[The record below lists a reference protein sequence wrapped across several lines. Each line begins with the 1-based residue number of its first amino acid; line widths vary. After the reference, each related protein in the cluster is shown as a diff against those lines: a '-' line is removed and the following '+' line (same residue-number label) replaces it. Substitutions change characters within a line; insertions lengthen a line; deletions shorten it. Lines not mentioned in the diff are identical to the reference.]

1 MKQSSTA
8 FMDEMLKDNVSRETS
23 QKDINEQIGEMID
36 KRLNQAMSKFT
47 EELAKVNNPAQQE
60 KLAQQEETKV
70 NEERKEVNENEEAGS
85 KEGNE

>member
-23 QKDINEQIGEMID
+23 PNDINEQIGEMID
-36 KRLNQAMSKFT
+36 KRLEQAMSKFT
-47 EELAKVNNPAQQE
+47 EELSKVNNPAM
-60 KLAQQEETKV
+60 QEETKV
-70 NEERKEVNENEEAGS
+70 NEERKEVNEDEEGS